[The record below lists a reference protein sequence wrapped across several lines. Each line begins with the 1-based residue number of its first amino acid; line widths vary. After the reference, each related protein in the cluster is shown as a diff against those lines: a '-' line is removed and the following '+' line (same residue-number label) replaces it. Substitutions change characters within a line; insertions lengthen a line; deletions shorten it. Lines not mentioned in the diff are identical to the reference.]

1 MTALGLD
8 LGTKTLGVAIS
19 KTGIIANPYKLL
31 KYNNKFNKPYYL
43 LERIFMKRIIETS
56 LGIGVGIF
64 LYKIYEANMV
74 KKYEALFN
82 EVLDEE
88 LFK

>member
-1 MTALGLD
+1 
-8 LGTKTLGVAIS
+8 
-19 KTGIIANPYKLL
+19 
-31 KYNNKFNKPYYL
+31 
-43 LERIFMKRIIETS
+43 MKRIIETS

-74 KKYEALFN
+74 KKYETLFN